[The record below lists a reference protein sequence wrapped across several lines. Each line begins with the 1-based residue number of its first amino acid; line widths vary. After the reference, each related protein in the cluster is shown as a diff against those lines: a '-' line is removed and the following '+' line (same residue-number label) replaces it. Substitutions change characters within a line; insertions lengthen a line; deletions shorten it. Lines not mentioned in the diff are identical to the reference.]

1 MHHEPMK
8 ALLSL
13 PEMTNRTTVLTQLE
27 RALHDVAP
35 LLLLQEE
42 RPYTYSGDHQA

>member
-13 PEMTNRTTVLTQLE
+13 PEMTNRTTVLTRFE
-27 RALHDVAP
+27 RALHEVSP
-35 LLLLQEE
+35 LVLLQEE
-42 RPYTYSGDHQA
+42 RSYTYSGDHQA